1 MSLCHNRMQHGNKS
15 LLAVAWL
22 RRAWLFVLMELL
34 TGASPGGRP
43 LFYEGHKTRIED
55 AYDNRKSGSGQA
67 GVFHQGALVRS
78 EKEKYLVYFLK
89 SGNEIF
95 PPLLS

>member
-1 MSLCHNRMQHGNKS
+1 MSLCHNRMQHGNEG

-43 LFYEGHKTRIED
+43 LFYEGHKTRVED
-55 AYDNRKSGSGQA
+55 AYDNQKSGSGQA
-67 GVFHQGALVRS
+67 GVFHQDALERS
-78 EKEKYLVYFLK
+78 E
-89 SGNEIF
+89 NREILSVF
-95 PPLLS
+95 PKVWK